1 MKYFINYIENKV
13 DRIVNYE
20 SKKNHKSS
28 FAQTKTIAS
37 KIGNII
43 RF

>member
-13 DRIVNYE
+13 DRIVNYK
-20 SKKNHKSS
+20 SKKNHKPS
-28 FAQTKTIAS
+28 FAETKTIAS